1 MKIVRIRKLDDIADK
16 DWEITLENEG
26 KIYHNHK
33 HFFEIVE
40 RGIVN
45 ESPKPIEKP
54 KDVQTN
60 EAIFFPT
67 EEEQFEETRKKEKE
81 EVAEFRKDVKELS
94 YYQFNK
100 KYVNRGDTKKWYM
113 HKNSSTLA
121 SFELKLTTEGLII
134 LEKKIAP
141 ANEFTEAMNK
151 WNPSYENTP
160 VIESMIKYSDEVFT
174 VMLQDIQKMTY

>member
-67 EEEQFEETRKKEKE
+67 DEEQFEETRKKEKE

-100 KYVNRGDTKKWYM
+100 KYVNRGDTKK
-113 HKNSSTLA
+113 
-121 SFELKLTTEGLII
+121 
-134 LEKKIAP
+134 
-141 ANEFTEAMNK
+141 
-151 WNPSYENTP
+151 
-160 VIESMIKYSDEVFT
+160 
-174 VMLQDIQKMTY
+174 